1 MGFSLLNLWVIVFL
15 RVKLQYCSSLKIV
28 IVDGHFNRFQSIFHM
43 QKYSIFI
50 IFCQKNHFQKSIW
63 MFFFNL
69 WNFCS
74 PPRNVYNHIEC
85 KYLFN
90 CSFTMCRIMSNSI
103 QISFH
108 INSHL
113 SYLLSSAWSQ
123 QTDLL
128 GQTMCDDQKCHRHL
142 CECYLRFDYFCFFFK

>member
-1 MGFSLLNLWVIVFL
+1 MYFLGWSCNIVRVWKCEMVISTDSIQYFTCKNIQFSSFFVRKIISRNQFGFFLNL
-15 RVKLQYCSSLKIV
+15 R
-28 IVDGHFNRFQSIFHM
+28 
-43 QKYSIFI
+43 
-50 IFCQKNHFQKSIW
+50 
-63 MFFFNL
+63 NL
-69 WNFCS
+69 CS
-74 PPRNVYNHIEC
+74 PPRNVYSHAER

>member
-1 MGFSLLNLWVIVFL
+1 MGFSLSNLWIVL
-15 RVKLQYCSSLKIV
+15 RAKLQYCSSLKIL
-28 IVDGHFNRFQSIFHM
+28 IVDGDFNRFHSIFHM
-43 QKYSIFI
+43 QKYSISI
-50 IFCQKNHFQKSIW
+50 IFCQKNHFHKSIW
-63 MFFFNL
+63 IFFESLNL
-69 WNFCS
+69 VF
-74 PPRNVYNHIEC
+74 PPRNVYSHTEC

-128 GQTMCDDQKCHRHL
+128 WQTMCDDQKCHRHL